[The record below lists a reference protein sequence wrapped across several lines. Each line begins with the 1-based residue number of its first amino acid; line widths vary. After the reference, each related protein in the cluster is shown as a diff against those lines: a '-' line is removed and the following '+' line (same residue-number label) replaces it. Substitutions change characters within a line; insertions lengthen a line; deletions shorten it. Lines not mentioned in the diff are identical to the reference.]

1 MTDMIER
8 VARALAECDG
18 LTICSDAS
26 YSMSSYGIR
35 AKAAIAAMRE
45 PSKDMVRSGY
55 IAIENTDL
63 LDLEPDDPFYSWG
76 REWEPSA
83 IASYE
88 AMIDA
93 ALGDKK

>member
-45 PSKDMVRSGY
+45 PSHEMLRVGPWAWTELTADCVGD
-55 IAIENTDL
+55 IF
-63 LDLEPDDPFYSWG
+63 P
-76 REWEPSA
+76 
-83 IASYE
+83 

-93 ALGDKK
+93 ALGAEDEK